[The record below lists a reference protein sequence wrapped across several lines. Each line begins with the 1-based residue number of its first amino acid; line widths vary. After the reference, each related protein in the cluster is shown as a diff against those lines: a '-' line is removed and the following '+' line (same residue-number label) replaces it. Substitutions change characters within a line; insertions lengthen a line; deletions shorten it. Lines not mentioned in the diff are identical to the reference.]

1 MITLC
6 SLFQL
11 EPAFLLRMQ
20 IVAWRRSFPNRVMRL
35 QKPGKVPSL

>member
-1 MITLC
+1 MIALC
-6 SLFQL
+6 SLCQL

-20 IVAWRRSFPNRVMRL
+20 IIAWPKSFPNRVMRL